1 MRKTIIILTLLLL
14 GALGAEAQQYD
25 RGYDAVP
32 TSPFINKGTWSV
44 GGTAKYTQHVN
55 DGYSMLVISNIN
67 SEGYNISVKPR
78 VMYAFKDNMAVGLK
92 FSYGRSMLDLASAD
106 LGVASIEMNAADC
119 YQIQHKYSAWLYMAC
134 LWCLVQRGRSSVRHT
149 DCSTRGPR
157 LR

>member
-1 MRKTIIILTLLLL
+1 MRKTIIILTLLVL

-106 LGVASIEMNAADC
+106 LGVASIDATSLEVLFT
-119 YQIQHKYSAWLYMAC
+119 LYTS
-134 LWCLVQRGRSSVRHT
+134 R
-149 DCSTRGPR
+149 
-157 LR
+157 